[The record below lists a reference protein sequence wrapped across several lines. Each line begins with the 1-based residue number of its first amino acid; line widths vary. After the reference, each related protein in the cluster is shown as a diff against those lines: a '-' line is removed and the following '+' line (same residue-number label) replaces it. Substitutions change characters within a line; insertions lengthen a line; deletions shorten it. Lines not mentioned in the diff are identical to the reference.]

1 MKKIMTV
8 AAIVLAVSCGQNK
21 PQKALVLYYSQ
32 NGATKAVAEAIAS
45 ALDADIEAVEAVKP
59 YDGDFAATIARC
71 QEEMAAGVLP
81 EIEPI
86 KADLSA
92 YDVVFIGYPVWFGT
106 MAPPV
111 AKLVE
116 TLDLACKKVVPFCT
130 FGSGGLDS
138 SVKDLAAKLPNAEI
152 LPGYGVRAARIE
164 AMPAEV
170 DNFLKEH
177 GFIAG
182 KFPVLEPFGSEHEV
196 SDEESAIFDAAV
208 AGYPMINA
216 KASLVASRPVPEG
229 VEYLFTAQPLPR
241 EDANPNAPAPGVIK
255 VYVLVAEGQAPVFTQ
270 VLR

>member
-1 MKKIMTV
+1 MTI
-8 AAIVLAVSCGQNK
+8 AAVILAVSCGQNK

-32 NGATKAVAEAIAS
+32 NGATKAVAQAIAS
-45 ALDADIEAVEAVKP
+45 ALDADIEAVVPVEP

-71 QEEMAAGVLP
+71 QEEMKAGVLP

-86 KADLSA
+86 KADLAA

-111 AKLVE
+111 TALVSAI
-116 TLDLACKKVVPFCT
+116 DLAGKKVVPFCT

-138 SVKDLAAKLPNAEI
+138 SVKDLSAKQPDATI
-152 LPGYGVRAARIE
+152 LSGYGVRAARID

-170 DNFLKEH
+170 DNFLKES

-182 KFPVLEPFGSEHEV
+182 EYPVLEQFGTEHEV
-196 SDEESAIFDAAV
+196 SEEESAIFDTAV

-216 KASLVASRPVPEG
+216 KASLVASRPVPDG
-229 VEYLFTAQPLPR
+229 IEYLFTAQPLPR

-255 VYVLVAEGQAPVFTQ
+255 VYVLVLDGQAPVFTQ

>member
-1 MKKIMTV
+1 MTI

-32 NGATKAVAEAIAS
+32 NGATKAVAEALAS
-45 ALDADIEAVEAVKP
+45 ALDADIEAVVPVKP

-71 QEEMAAGVLP
+71 QEEMAAGELP
-81 EIEPI
+81 ELEPI

-111 AKLVE
+111 TALVSS
-116 TLDLACKKVVPFCT
+116 LDLAGKKVVPFCT

-138 SVKDLAAKLPNAEI
+138 SVKDLAAKQPDANI
-152 LPGYGVRAARIE
+152 LSGYGVRAARID

-170 DNFLKEH
+170 DRFLKES
-177 GFIAG
+177 GFVAG
-182 KFPVLEPFGSEHEV
+182 EYPVLEPFGEEHSV
-196 SDEESAIFDAAV
+196 SDEESAIFDTAV

-216 KASLVASRPVPEG
+216 KATLVASRPVPDG

-241 EDANPNAPAPGVIK
+241 EDANPNAPAPGPIK
-255 VYVLVAEGQAPVFTQ
+255 VYVLVLEGQAPVFTQ